1 MRNTAITSSAA
12 ALIPSMAEL
21 SKIGD
26 RHSSDS
32 EPVGLNDSERAMSI
46 DDGSRSNQLS
56 GMVSRRAALTL
67 QGHESREPETN
78 RLHHSPSVL
87 TLVQFPG
94 IPVNFAAGNQPLRWF
109 NPELSF
115 AKVPS

>member
-1 MRNTAITSSAA
+1 MRNTANTSSAA

-56 GMVSRRAALTL
+56 GMVSRRTALTSR
-67 QGHESREPETN
+67 GHESRTAGTN
-78 RLHHSPSVL
+78 RFRHNSLQPYSCSVSRYPCEFCRWQSAPAM
-87 TLVQFPG
+87 VQSG
-94 IPVNFAAGNQPLRWF
+94 TVIR
-109 NPELSF
+109 
-115 AKVPS
+115 